1 MKRKS
6 KHLLDD
12 VRFEMVPLSKNSEG
26 KLVGG
31 FADVELFSE
40 GQNNSGCSNN
50 CPNQCGNNQ
59 YSNCGCQNICTT
71 TIAPTTPQPTTIIP
85 IVTM

>member
-12 VRFEMVPLSKNSEG
+12 VRFEMVPLSRNSEG

-31 FADVELFSE
+31 FADIELYSE
-40 GQNNSGCSNN
+40 ARWNIGCINDCDKNDKCVNIFCNNLGC
-50 CPNQCGNNQ
+50 GK
-59 YSNCGCQNICTT
+59 T
-71 TIAPTTPQPTTIIP
+71 TIAPTTAEPTTSIP
-85 IVTM
+85 FA